1 MTALGKI
8 RSKGILL
15 IIIIGLGLF
24 AFIAEEAFRSCN
36 GIKGQNSQQ
45 IGEVLGEKIYVQ
57 DFQKLLDEYQ
67 DAMKLTMRTDNLSE
81 DQLNQ
86 LKDQVWQQLVSER
99 VMKEDCKKLGLTVT
113 EDELQNVLNDGT
125 NQLLT
130 QTPFVNQQTG
140 RFDVSILKQF
150 IDAYR
155 KAEASNNSQQLD
167 QMRPAYNYWLF
178 VEKNLRT
185 QLLAQKY
192 QSLLANCVLSNKVEA
207 KMAFNEENEEAQIQ
221 LASIAYNTIKDADI
235 KVTDEELKAKYE
247 ELKPAFRQQQETR
260 DVKMVDVQV
269 KASATD
275 RAQLQKDMAGYQKQL
290 AAAADPTQVMSK
302 SGSMIQYIG
311 LPVSGKAFQQYPDI
325 ASKIDS
331 MAVGTTG
338 VVENTKDNTYN
349 IVRILSRTELP
360 DSVEFRQIQVGGKTL
375 EAARASADSIQKA
388 LAAGGDFQ
396 AIAKRYGQDSTT
408 TWFTGAMYEQASTM
422 SQDNRA
428 YIEAL
433 LNGAVGSTQNIE
445 LTQGNV
451 VIQVLNRKAM
461 KSKAV
466 AAVIKKEIRFSDNT
480 YSKAYN
486 RFSQFVT
493 QSQASLA
500 DLQKHATKFG
510 YTVQDLNDFATSS
523 HTVGNVGGSGIR
535 DAIKWIFEAKEGQVS
550 QLFEAGKE
558 NDHLLVLCMTKIHP
572 QGYRP
577 WDDAQVKEIL
587 KREVIRDKKA
597 EMIMAK
603 LKGVNSI
610 AAAQAKGAKV
620 STVNQITFAA
630 PAFIQATG
638 AAEPAL
644 SGAVAATAQGKFC
657 STPVKGNAGV
667 YVFQVVKK
675 QMRPAKYN
683 EEQQIQMCRQRAM
696 QYMGNFMQ
704 DLVFGAGVVDNRYL
718 FF

>member
-57 DFQKLLDEYQ
+57 DFQKLLEEYQ

-192 QSLLANCVLSNKVEA
+192 QSLLANCILSNKVEA

-290 AAAADPTQVMSK
+290 AAAADPTQVVSK

-657 STPVKGNAGV
+657 SAPVKGNAGV

>member
-290 AAAADPTQVMSK
+290 AAAADPTQVVGK

-375 EAARASADSIQKA
+375 EAARASADSIQKV

-657 STPVKGNAGV
+657 SAPVKGNAGV

>member
-57 DFQKLLDEYQ
+57 DFQKLLEEYQ

-192 QSLLANCVLSNKVEA
+192 QSLLANCVLSNNVEA

-290 AAAADPTQVMSK
+290 AAAADPTQVVSK

-338 VVENTKDNTYN
+338 VVENTMDNTYN
-349 IVRILSRTELP
+349 IVRILSRTEFP

-408 TWFTGAMYEQASTM
+408 TWFTGAMYEQATTM

-433 LNGAVGSTQNIE
+433 LNGAVGSTQNVE

-461 KSKAV
+461 KNKAV

-657 STPVKGNAGV
+657 SAPVKGNAGV

-704 DLVFGAGVVDNRYL
+704 DLVFGAGVVDNRYI

>member
-290 AAAADPTQVMSK
+290 AAAADPTQVVSK
-302 SGSMIQYIG
+302 SGSIIQYIG

-422 SQDNRA
+422 SQDNRT

-572 QGYRP
+572 QGYRT

-657 STPVKGNAGV
+657 SVPVKGNAGV

>member
-57 DFQKLLDEYQ
+57 DFQKLLEEYQ

-192 QSLLANCVLSNKVEA
+192 QSLLANCVLSNNVEA

-290 AAAADPTQVMSK
+290 AAAADPTQVVSK
-302 SGSMIQYIG
+302 SASMIQYIG

-349 IVRILSRTELP
+349 IVRILSRTEFP

-408 TWFTGAMYEQASTM
+408 TWFTGAMYEQATTM

-433 LNGAVGSTQNIE
+433 LNGAVGSTQNVE

-657 STPVKGNAGV
+657 SAPVKGNAGV

-704 DLVFGAGVVDNRYL
+704 DLVFGAGVVDNRYI

>member
-1 MTALGKI
+1 MAALGKI
-8 RSKGILL
+8 RSKGALL
-15 IIIIGLGLF
+15 IGIISLGLF
-24 AFIAEEAFRSCN
+24 AFIAEEMFRSCESTTN
-36 GIKGQNSQQ
+36 DRRQQ
-45 IGEVLGEKIYVQ
+45 VGEVLGEKINVQ
-57 DFQKLLDEYQ
+57 EFQKLVDEYSEVIKMQ
-67 DAMKLTMRTDNLSE
+67 QGTDNLN
-81 DQLNQ
+81 DAQLSQ
-86 LKDQVWQQLVSER
+86 VKDMVWNTYVQTKIIEN
-99 VMKEDCKKLGLTVT
+99 ETKKLGLTVT
-113 EDELQNVLNDGT
+113 DAEMQNVLTEGT
-125 NQLLT
+125 NPMLM

-140 RFDVSILKQF
+140 RFDVNALKKFLAEYKTQKNTNPQLAKQYETIYKYWTF
-150 IDAYR
+150 I
-155 KAEASNNSQQLD
+155 EST
-167 QMRPAYNYWLF
+167 
-178 VEKNLRT
+178 LRN
-185 QLLAQKY
+185 QLLSQKY
-192 QSLLANCVLSNKVEA
+192 QGLFFHCLISNKIEA

-275 RAQLQKDMAGYQKQL
+275 RGQLQKDMAGYQKQL
-290 AAAADPTQVMSK
+290 AAAADPTQVVSK

-657 STPVKGNAGV
+657 SAPVKGNAGV

>member
-57 DFQKLLDEYQ
+57 DFQKLLEEYQ

-192 QSLLANCVLSNKVEA
+192 QSLLANCVLANKVEA

-290 AAAADPTQVMSK
+290 AAAADPTQVVSK

-657 STPVKGNAGV
+657 SAPVKGNAGV

-704 DLVFGAGVVDNRYL
+704 DLVFGAGVVDSRYL

>member
-24 AFIAEEAFRSCN
+24 AFIAENAFRSCN

-57 DFQKLLDEYQ
+57 DFQKLLEEYQ

-192 QSLLANCVLSNKVEA
+192 QSLLANCILSNKVEA

-275 RAQLQKDMAGYQKQL
+275 RGQLQKDMAGYQKQL
-290 AAAADPTQVMSK
+290 AAAADPTQVVSK

-657 STPVKGNAGV
+657 SAPVKGNAGV